1 MINFTNMRN
10 VVNKKTSTIWVACIV
25 LSVLIVLGWNYL
37 ASLKINPWVVL
48 IANGV
53 LCLVTLLNIAYHT
66 ASLQKTNPQAVLRSV
81 MASTMIKL
89 FVLAASVLIYL
100 LAAGTSR
107 SVYAVILSMGLYII
121 YSWMETKILLQLKK
135 PQ

>member
-1 MINFTNMRN
+1 MRT
-10 VVNKKTSTIWVACIV
+10 VVPKKNTSIWVAFIV
-25 LSVLIVLGWNYL
+25 LNVMIVSGWNYL
-37 ASLKINPWVVL
+37 ATHKMNPWVVL
-48 IANGV
+48 ISNGV
-53 LCLVTLLNIAYHT
+53 LCMVTLLNIAYHS
-66 ASLQKTNPQAVLRSV
+66 ASLQKSNPQAVLRSV

-89 FVLAASVLIYL
+89 FVLAASVLVYL

>member
-1 MINFTNMRN
+1 MRN

-37 ASLKINPWVVL
+37 ASHKINPWVVL
-48 IANGV
+48 ISNGV

-107 SVYAVILSMGLYII
+107 SVYAIILSMGLYII

>member
-1 MINFTNMRN
+1 MKN
-10 VVNKKTSTIWVACIV
+10 VLNRKTSAIWVAFIV
-25 LSVLIVLGWNYL
+25 LSVLILFGWNYL
-37 ASLKINPWVVL
+37 AAHKINPWVVM
-48 IANGV
+48 ISNGI

-66 ASLQKTNPQAVLRSV
+66 ASLQQSNPQAVLRSV

-89 FVLAASVLIYL
+89 FVLAACVLIYL
-100 LAAGTSR
+100 IAAGTSR
-107 SVYAVILSMGLYII
+107 SVYAVIASMGLYII

>member
-1 MINFTNMRN
+1 MRN

-37 ASLKINPWVVL
+37 ASHKINPWVVL
-48 IANGV
+48 ISNGV

>member
-1 MINFTNMRN
+1 MRN

-37 ASLKINPWVVL
+37 ASHKINPWVVL

-66 ASLQKTNPQAVLRSV
+66 ASLQKSNPQAVLRSV

-89 FVLAASVLIYL
+89 FVLAACVLIYL
-100 LAAGTSR
+100 LAAGSSR

-121 YSWMETKILLQLKK
+121 YSWMETKFLLQLKK

>member
-1 MINFTNMRN
+1 MRN